1 MKKNIIIFF
10 FCLITQFGLKADII
24 NVPGNYTEIQSAI
37 NASSNG
43 DTVLVEPG
51 AYFENINFRGKKIV
65 LTSRYYLTNDPATIW
80 ATVINGS
87 TPSQPDSGSCVII
100 NNNEDST
107 TVLQGFTLTG
117 GSGTKWQDEHG
128 AGRYREG
135 GGILIAYSSPII
147 QYNII
152 RDNQV
157 TDVTGVVSTGGGGIR
172 AGDSYQRIYNN
183 IIMNNTGRYGAGIV
197 LNYAGGEVKNNIIC
211 INYGSYQ
218 YGAGSGIWINGS
230 YSRPKTVINNT
241 IVYNSSTS
249 GTPGIFG
256 YGGVQCTFVNN
267 IVWGNT
273 APSGIQISG
282 GSFTI
287 SYCDVQGGYSGAGNL
302 DVNPQFADSNYYL
315 SSASPCIDK
324 GDSSVIYY
332 DPEDTNNPG
341 SAFWPARGLL
351 RNDMGAYGGPLANIL
366 TNLLIGLKQVG
377 GSIPKNFVLYQ
388 NYPNPFNPTTKIK
401 FSIPLLRGVSA
412 GRGVSVKVVIFD
424 VLGREIA
431 VLVSDELRPG
441 TYEVEWDGYNYPS
454 GVYFYRIT
462 AGDYS
467 ETRKMILLK

>member
-1 MKKNIIIFF
+1 M
-10 FCLITQFGLKADII
+10 
-24 NVPGNYTEIQSAI
+24 
-37 NASSNG
+37 
-43 DTVLVEPG
+43 
-51 AYFENINFRGKKIV
+51 
-65 LTSRYYLTNDPATIW
+65 
-80 ATVINGS
+80 
-87 TPSQPDSGSCVII
+87 II

-117 GSGTKWQDEHG
+117 GNGTKWQDEHG
-128 AGRYREG
+128 AGRFREG

-152 RDNQV
+152 HDNQV
-157 TDVTGVVSTGGGGIR
+157 TDVTGVISTGGGGIR

-241 IVYNSSTS
+241 IVYNSATS

-256 YGGVQCTFVNN
+256 YGSVQCNFVNN

-302 DVNPQFADSNYYL
+302 DVNPQFTDSSYYL

-324 GDSSVIYY
+324 GDSSIIYN
-332 DPEDTNNPG
+332 DPEDPNNPG
-341 SAFWPARGLL
+341 SALWPARGSL
-351 RNDMGAYGGPLANIL
+351 RNDMGAYGGPMAKIL
-366 TNLLIGLKQVG
+366 TNVLIGLKQTG
-377 GSIPKNFVLYQ
+377 GSIPNNFVLYQ

-401 FSIPLLRGVSA
+401 FSVSLLRGVSA

-424 VLGREIA
+424 VLSREIG
-431 VLVSDELRPG
+431 VLVSDELSPG
-441 TYEVEWDGYNYPS
+441 TYEVEWDGSNYPS
-454 GVYFYRIT
+454 GAYFYRIT
-462 AGDYS
+462 EGDYS